1 VPSLYRFFDMKTL
14 TQIPLGTQLLFGKAA
29 KKRRRVE
36 GDIFTIFEHWGYEE
50 IIPPMFDY
58 YDVFSKGMGADLED
72 TLYRFIDREGNIL
85 ALRPEFT
92 SLVAK
97 SVATRLADQPKPLR
111 LCYCGE
117 VLRYEP
123 PRGGRQRE
131 FFQIGV
137 EHIGGEPIRSDAE
150 VILVAIES
158 LKKLG
163 IHEFQINLGAIG
175 YFAGIVERIDFTR
188 GDLDKI
194 KMLIDLKD
202 SVGLKAELE
211 QLSLSERR
219 KNIILSLVHLTGTS
233 DIIATARQLVS
244 NDKSVQAL
252 DNLDALMAELRKH
265 KVAEH
270 ITIDLSE
277 VRGIDYY
284 TGTIFKI
291 YVPGLGFEIG
301 GGGRYDNLLK
311 NFGCD
316 FAAVGFSF
324 SLERLI
330 SVISD

>member
-1 VPSLYRFFDMKTL
+1 MKTL

-29 KKRRRVE
+29 KRRRRIE
-36 GDIFTIFEHWGYEE
+36 RTIFSVFEHWGYEE
-50 IIPPMFDY
+50 IIPPIFDY
-58 YDVFSKGMGADLED
+58 YDVFAKGMGVELED
-72 TLYRFIDREGNIL
+72 TIYRFIDREGNIL

-117 VLRYEP
+117 VLRYEA

-131 FFQIGV
+131 FFQIGL
-137 EHIGGEPIRSDAE
+137 EQIGGERIQADAE
-150 VILVAIES
+150 IILVAIES

-163 IHEFQINLGAIG
+163 IQKFQINLGEIG
-175 YFAGIVERIDFTR
+175 YFAGIVDRIDFSQE
-188 GDLDKI
+188 DLVRI
-194 KMLIDLKD
+194 KRLIDLKD
-202 SVGLKAELE
+202 TVGLKDELGR
-211 QLSLSERR
+211 LSLSERR
-219 KNIILSLVHLTGTS
+219 KNIILSLVHLTGNS
-233 DIIATARQLVS
+233 DIIQTAHQLVS
-244 NDKSVQAL
+244 NEKSVRAL
-252 DNLDALMAELRKH
+252 ENLTALVAELKKH
-265 KVAEH
+265 KVDEH

-316 FAAVGFSF
+316 FPSVGFSF
-324 SLERLI
+324 SLERLM
-330 SVISD
+330 SLED